1 MDPTHATP
9 ETTDDRRELPRQAQ
23 EAGATL
29 RCPTARPRP
38 RTLPDEAEFCPH
50 DSRPATAVN
59 SSRRGVGFIAD
70 RPLPEGAYQ
79 KVRLE
84 GEAKERE
91 VQVRRCDPLPDGRYA
106 VGATYC

>member
-50 DSRPATAVN
+50 DSRP
-59 SSRRGVGFIAD
+59 
-70 RPLPEGAYQ
+70 LPEGAYQ